1 MKSFRT
7 ILRNKTAV
15 GAAQQ
20 QQYNLHLK
28 AHAEEVLLNSSNKS
42 EEVAWFLGL
51 AAASAA
57 ESRPQ
62 AINPLTHTTK
72 HTQPQPHT
80 TRHHK
85 PYKGNNECCVR
96 TTTTTHWTKWK
107 SDMAP
112 AHRCNSGIFIF
123 SWHAWY
129 ISPVNDLVAHT
140 ALEARRFSY
149 KIR

>member
-80 TRHHK
+80 TRHITNHTK
-85 PYKGNNECCVR
+85 DTTSAVCVQPQPPTEQNERATWPQR
-96 TTTTTHWTKWK
+96 TGAIQVYSFFLTC
-107 SDMAP
+107 M
-112 AHRCNSGIFIF
+112 I
-123 SWHAWY
+123 Y
-129 ISPVNDLVAHT
+129 ISSQRPCCTHSSRSKKV
-140 ALEARRFSY
+140 F
-149 KIR
+149 I

>member
-85 PYKGNNECCVR
+85 PYEPNCFRNRKCL
-96 TTTTTHWTKWK
+96 K
-107 SDMAP
+107 SL
-112 AHRCNSGIFIF
+112 HLNLLNRV
-123 SWHAWY
+123 
-129 ISPVNDLVAHT
+129 VNLSTNVWNRVVSVQT
-140 ALEARRFSY
+140 
-149 KIR
+149 I